1 MRFELVRNLK
11 GNEVLAKDLFDAY
24 GKVLLSVGTVLN
36 ISQINRIRQ
45 NGYSYIYIKDEN
57 LDDIK
62 YDNNVETL
70 KQKTIRR
77 LPNMFQSVING
88 NKESLKE
95 SFKTIYDLT
104 DYIIKEADINTNLY
118 EISKYDDYTY
128 IHCVDTGI
136 MSIILGRALKMNEN
150 DLKELGT
157 SAMLHDIGKIVVPS
171 ELINKKGPLTP
182 EEFEEVKKHT
192 VYGYR
197 ILKSADM
204 FSDNILEGVLEHHER
219 VDGKGYPIGMK
230 GDQINKF
237 AKIIS
242 LCDVFTAISANRS
255 YRSRFSPNE
264 AYEFILSNVNSMFD
278 EQIVDN
284 FRKNFYI
291 YPVGVRVR
299 LSNKLEGYVID
310 QNTSFP
316 DRPIIRVN
324 NNYEGTKKN
333 FYDIDLLSNLTI
345 TIESKCDLYKT
356 M

>member
-11 GNEVLAKDLFDAY
+11 GDEVLAKDLFDGY

-36 ISQINRIRQ
+36 VSHINRIKQ
-45 NGYSYIYIKDEN
+45 NGYCYIYINDED

-77 LPNMFQSVING
+77 LPNMFQSVIDG
-88 NKESLKE
+88 NREVLKE

-136 MSIILGRALKMNEN
+136 MSIILGRALKLDEY

-157 SAMLHDIGKIVVPS
+157 SAILHDIGKIVVPQG
-171 ELINKKGPLTP
+171 LINKKGPLTTD
-182 EEFEEVKKHT
+182 EFEEVKKHT
-192 VYGYR
+192 IYGYK

-204 FSDNILEGVLEHHER
+204 FSNNILEGVLEHHER
-219 VDGKGYPIGMK
+219 VDGKGYPLGIK
-230 GDQINKF
+230 GDKINKF

-255 YRSRFSPNE
+255 YRTRFSPNE
-264 AYEFILSNVNSMFD
+264 AYEYILSNVNSMFD
-278 EQIVDN
+278 EEIIDN
-284 FRKNFYI
+284 FKKNFYI

-299 LSNKLEGYVID
+299 LSNKIEGYVIK
-310 QNTSFP
+310 QNKSFP
-316 DRPIIRVN
+316 DRPIIRVSN
-324 NNYEGTKKN
+324 NDRNKRRDS
-333 FYDIDLLSNLTI
+333 YDIDLLSTLNVTI
-345 TIESKCDLYKT
+345 DSIVV
-356 M
+356 